1 MPYITKIPL
10 GKIKVVPNLKNARV
24 GALLQGAPP
33 QIRTGNG
40 SPAAEVFLRCSLK
53 AADVVYDGVVSL
65 EGASAG
71 KFFNDADLN
80 IEPTIDISDL
90 AHVVLDDPAPRN
102 NSAANRIKAGGVCQA
117 SDSAGNTFLCIAA
130 AVQDLQPE
138 PRIFGYVRLDG
149 AQCGDITTN
158 VSSQLY
164 IGRAAVVPLDGTGT
178 N

>member
-1 MPYITKIPL
+1 ML
-10 GKIKVVPNLKNARV
+10 GLARSCKARPRKLGRATV
-24 GALLQGAPP
+24 AQPPKFFYAALSKQPM
-33 QIRTGNG
+33 
-40 SPAAEVFLRCSLK
+40 
-53 AADVVYDGVVSL
+53 YDGVVSL

-102 NSAANRIKAGGVCQA
+102 NSAANRIKAGDVCQA

-164 IGRAAVVPLDGTGT
+164 IGRAAVVPLDGHRD
-178 N
+178 